1 MAKRDIIGFLQSV
14 RAGLLNIKHPD
25 NYLRYQIGNEVSAR
39 TQPAPNLPNGP
50 HDKLSTNYY
59 LGRDARRLVAPP
71 EEILSGGRKLL
82 ANTATSEGTA
92 PKATSFKAITPGNSY
107 LPEAIQLPY

>member
-1 MAKRDIIGFLQSV
+1 MLYKLATICCNHRK
-14 RAGLLNIKHPD
+14 LNSTLS
-25 NYLRYQIGNEVSAR
+25 LRR

-92 PKATSFKAITPGNSY
+92 
-107 LPEAIQLPY
+107 